1 MTYPDKNVAEALD
14 QFVCV
19 RVDVDKEPDL
29 AKKHGAKALPDLRL
43 LDPDGRELQKLLGFS
58 SPERLT
64 KACRSVLDVL
74 AGKPMDEA
82 TTKAAPRVVEV
93 TEGTLRTG
101 IQRGCAFLEQEGP
114 KSLGQDSGIAGL
126 GDAVLLA
133 LVCAGRPESDAARA
147 LLKAVLAAPLSSTYQ
162 VAFHA
167 MTLARLGAKVH
178 RPRLQECYRF
188 LAESQLAD
196 GSWSYG
202 NDPKATGDRSNSAYA
217 LLGVDACAR
226 AEIEVAPDLVQRA
239 EHAWRR
245 AQNTDGGFG
254 YRSDREVDSY
264 ASMTESALGSLALC
278 RRMLHSSEPD
288 DAVIARGRA
297 WLAAHASAEQNLGS
311 SYQQGRVLYHLYAL
325 ERAGTLLGTER
336 FGEFDWYA
344 RGAGFLLG
352 TQRDDGAWD
361 DGADMPI
368 ANTAF
373 AILFLTRAT
382 KPY

>member
-1 MTYPDKNVAEALD
+1 VAEALD

-82 TTKAAPRVVEV
+82 TTKASPKVVEV

-114 KSLGQDSGIAGL
+114 KSLAQDSGIAGL
-126 GDAVLLA
+126 GDAALLA
-133 LVCAGRPESDAARA
+133 LVCAGKSESDAGHT
-147 LLKAVLAAPLSSTYQ
+147 LLKAVLAAPLSSIYQ

-167 MTLARLGAKVH
+167 MTLARLGTKAH
-178 RPRLQECYRF
+178 RQRLEECYRF
-188 LAESQLAD
+188 LAENQLAD

-226 AEIEVAPDLVQRA
+226 AGIEVAPDLVQRA
-239 EHAWRR
+239 ERAWRHS
-245 AQNTDGGFG
+245 QNADGGFG
-254 YRSDREVDSY
+254 YRGDREVDSY
-264 ASMTESALGSLALC
+264 ASMTESALGSLVLC
-278 RRMLHSSEPD
+278 RRLLHGQETE
-288 DAVIARGRA
+288 DAAITRASA
-297 WLAAHASAEQNLGS
+297 WLASHASAEQNLGS